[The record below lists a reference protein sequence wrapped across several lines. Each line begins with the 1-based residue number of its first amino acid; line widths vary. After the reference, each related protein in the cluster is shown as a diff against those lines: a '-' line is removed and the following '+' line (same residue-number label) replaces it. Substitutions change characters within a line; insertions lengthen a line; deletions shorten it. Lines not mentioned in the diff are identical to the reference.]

1 MNTKRSYELVYILR
15 PNLEDEAKEAVFN
28 KVKGIIESDGQV
40 DKVDTWGNRRLAY
53 PIKKLNEGFY
63 NLVYFTATSEV
74 VNEIDRNLK
83 IMDSV
88 IRHMMVRQE
97 EK

>member
-1 MNTKRSYELVYILR
+1 MNTKRNYELVYILR

-40 DKVDTWGNRRLAY
+40 TEVDTWGNRRLAY

-88 IRHMMVRQE
+88 IRHMMVRKD

>member
-1 MNTKRSYELVYILR
+1 MNTMRNYELVYILR

-28 KVKGIIESDGQV
+28 KVKGIIETNGQV
-40 DKVDTWGNRRLAY
+40 TEIDTWGNRKLAY

-63 NLVYFTATSEV
+63 NLVYFTADKEV

-83 IMDSV
+83 ITDSV
-88 IRHMMVRQE
+88 IRHLIVRKE

>member
-1 MNTKRSYELVYILR
+1 MNTKRNYELVYILR

-28 KVKGIIESDGQV
+28 KVKGIMESDGQV

-63 NLVYFTATSEV
+63 NLVYFTATSDV

-83 IMDSV
+83 IMDAV

>member
-1 MNTKRSYELVYILR
+1 MNTKRNYELVYILR

-28 KVKGIIESDGQV
+28 KVKGIIESEGQV
-40 DKVDTWGNRRLAY
+40 NEVDTWGNRRLAY

-83 IMDSV
+83 IMDAV

>member
-1 MNTKRSYELVYILR
+1 MNTKRNYELVYILR
-15 PNLEDEAKEAVFN
+15 PNLEDEAREAVFN

>member
-1 MNTKRSYELVYILR
+1 MNTKRNYELVYILR

-40 DKVDTWGNRRLAY
+40 TEVDTWGNRRLAY

>member
-1 MNTKRSYELVYILR
+1 MNTKRNYELVYILR
-15 PNLEDEAKEAVFN
+15 PNLEDEAREAVFN

-83 IMDSV
+83 IMDAV
-88 IRHMMVRQE
+88 IRHMMVRQD